1 MEALISLGW
10 LGIGLLL
17 NEAVDISP
25 WLARR
30 ILRWAAHRLP
40 DIDEARA
47 YEEEWTALLDERP
60 GKLLKLVYALTFIL
74 PALQMRRASLGRLSW
89 PRRLVR
95 RHVFL
100 WSGPRMLW
108 SMGFLGLASMG
119 LQMISERIPP
129 GPENDPLFYWL
140 SVPASVLMGYLG
152 LGMMTATHILR
163 RQKRLAAAG
172 DAEAQREV
180 DLWYG
185 ERGTARR

>member
-1 MEALISLGW
+1 MDVLLSLGW

-30 ILRWAAHRLP
+30 ILRWASHRLP
-40 DIDEARA
+40 DIDEARE

-74 PALQMRRASLGRLSW
+74 PALQMRRASLGSLSW

-100 WSGPRMLW
+100 WSGPRMVW
-108 SMGFLGLASMG
+108 STGLLMLVAMG
-119 LQMISERIPP
+119 LQIIAERIPP
-129 GPENDPLFYWL
+129 GPESDPLFYWL
-140 SVPASVLMGYLG
+140 SGSGAVLMTYLS
-152 LGMMTATHILR
+152 LGMMTATRILR

-172 DAEAQREV
+172 DIEAQREV

-185 ERGTARR
+185 ENGTARR